1 MVLITKRMMVTSR
14 TQLARSHHRF
24 LTPRLGLRAD
34 SAWFRDDGPQ
44 KEGPMWMMQQP
55 VLPASPRAVTNV
67 PKAVRNSSGL
77 SSARHNREEDEFDRP
92 LLVLSFREK
101 KSLLQ

>member
-14 TQLARSHHRF
+14 AQLARSHHRF

-34 SAWFRDDGPQ
+34 SAWFRADGPQ

-67 PKAVRNSSGL
+67 PKAVRNSSAL
-77 SSARHNREEDEFDRP
+77 AALVTIEKRNVLIRDDTHLRHHG
-92 LLVLSFREK
+92 
-101 KSLLQ
+101 Q